1 MQNVSKEKFSGY
13 KTPLRV
19 DALFPFAWS
28 TSHQFK
34 TGFFVTVPSPNLIEK
49 ATKVN
54 MSTETSVVR
63 LRLAKE
69 RQALGR
75 RGTKS
80 SSHRLWG
87 SESALGK
94 VQVKGVHFLF
104 TVAQR

>member
-1 MQNVSKEKFSGY
+1 MEGIKHTQDFQD

-19 DALFPFAWS
+19 KTNYHFHGVEVLKS
-28 TSHQFK
+28 K

-49 ATKVN
+49 VTEVN
-54 MSTETSVVR
+54 MSTETSVVS

-69 RQALGR
+69 RQTLGR

-104 TVAQR
+104 TAVQR